1 VSPASADTVI
11 DGPVDL
17 GTAATYGVLGAST
30 VTNTGPTRVEG
41 DLGLSPGTSLNGFGG
56 PTGGVVT
63 GAIHQTDAD
72 AERAQG
78 DAAKAYGVA
87 ASLTP

>member
-1 VSPASADTVI
+1 
-11 DGPVDL
+11 
-17 GTAATYGVLGAST
+17 VLGAST

-87 ASLTP
+87 ASLTPTQTGLGELDGLSLTPGVYDG